1 MMYFNFLNTMNMKRL
16 VLIRHAKSDWSI
28 PGQKDFDRELNTR
41 GVMDAPRMGARLK
54 ELQIFPTLV
63 VCSPAQRAKQT
74 MEFITEQLN
83 VNEALI
89 TFEED
94 VYEASARTLLHIV
107 NTLDNS
113 QSCVFMVGH
122 NPGMSF
128 FSEYLTGKETGDMP
142 TCSIAVIDFET
153 DDWATV
159 SQRTGNLTHYIYP
172 KDQEN

>member
-1 MMYFNFLNTMNMKRL
+1 MNMKRL

-54 ELQIFPTLV
+54 DLQLFPSLV
-63 VCSPAQRAKQT
+63 ICSPAKRATQT
-74 MEFITEQLN
+74 MEYITEQLS
-83 VNEALI
+83 VQGERITMEA
-89 TFEED
+89 D

-107 NTLDNS
+107 NTIDNKET
-113 QSCVFMVGH
+113 CVFIIGH
-122 NPGMSF
+122 NPGISF

-142 TCSIAVIDFET
+142 TCSVAVIDFDT
-153 DDWATV
+153 DDWATI

-172 KDQEN
+172 KDQENL